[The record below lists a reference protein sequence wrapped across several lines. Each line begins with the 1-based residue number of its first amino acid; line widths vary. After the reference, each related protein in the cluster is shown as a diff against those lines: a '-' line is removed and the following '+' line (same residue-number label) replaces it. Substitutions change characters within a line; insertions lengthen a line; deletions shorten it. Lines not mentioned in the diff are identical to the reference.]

1 MCPSF
6 NGIGVPMANEEKRT
20 VAEMIGELLRDGAIL
35 VAVFAPLD
43 NLVNNRPLT
52 FGSISII
59 VGLVLILAATGIAI
73 EVKR

>member
-1 MCPSF
+1 
-6 NGIGVPMANEEKRT
+6 MANGERRT

-43 NLVNNRPLT
+43 NLVNGKPLT
-52 FGSISII
+52 FWGVSII
-59 VGLVLILAATGIAI
+59 VVLVLVLAVAGIAI